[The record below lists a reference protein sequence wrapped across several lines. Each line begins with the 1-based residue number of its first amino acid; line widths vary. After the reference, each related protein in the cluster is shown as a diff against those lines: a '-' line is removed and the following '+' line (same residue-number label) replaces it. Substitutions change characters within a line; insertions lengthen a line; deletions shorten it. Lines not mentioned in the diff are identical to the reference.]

1 MVEQQIVARAEWES
15 ARAELLAKE
24 KAATRVADEV
34 RAARRAL
41 PMVEVDKGYAL
52 AGASGT
58 VGLADLFEGRRQLIV
73 WHFMWRF
80 DTGEGCP
87 SCSLIADNVGDLA
100 HLHGCDTTLAFVS
113 RAPLTAIDRF
123 RRRMGWSVPWYSSE
137 GTDFN
142 RDFMATVDGGDRPGL
157 SVFLRNGDRVFHT
170 YSTYFRGA
178 EAMVGTYNW
187 LDLTPLGRQRYV
199 NEFPYHDRYGN

>member
-1 MVEQQIVARAEWES
+1 VEIVTRTEWET
-15 ARAELLAKE
+15 ARTELLAKE
-24 KAATRVADEV
+24 KAATRAADEV

-41 PMVEVDKGYAL
+41 PAVEVHEGYAF
-52 AGASGT
+52 AGATGT

-113 RAPLTAIDRF
+113 RAPHTAIEGF
-123 RRRMGWSVPWYSSE
+123 RSRMGWAVPWYSSH
-137 GTDFN
+137 GSDFN
-142 RDFMATVDGGDRPGL
+142 RDFMATVDGHDRPGL
-157 SVFLRNGDRVFHT
+157 SVFLRDGERVLHT

-178 EAMVGTYNW
+178 EGVIGTYQW

-199 NEFPYHDRYGN
+199 NEFPYHDRYRD

>member
-1 MVEQQIVARAEWES
+1 VEIVTRTEWEI

-41 PMVEVDKGYAL
+41 PAVEVHKGYAF
-52 AGASGT
+52 AGAGGT

-87 SCSLIADNVGDLA
+87 SCSLIADNVGDLV

-113 RAPLTAIDRF
+113 RAPLDAIDRF
-123 RRRMGWSVPWYSSE
+123 RRRMGWSVPWYSSH

-157 SVFLRNGDRVFHT
+157 SVFLRDGERVLHT

-178 EAMVGTYNW
+178 EGVIGTYQW
-187 LDLTPLGRQRYV
+187 LDVTPLGRQRYV
-199 NEFPYHDRYGN
+199 NEFPYADRYDD

>member
-1 MVEQQIVARAEWES
+1 MVEIVTRAAWETARA
-15 ARAELLAKE
+15 ALLAKE

-41 PMVEVDKGYAL
+41 PMVEVDKGYAFG
-52 AGASGT
+52 GASGT
-58 VGLADLFEGRRQLIV
+58 VGLSDLFEGRRQLIV

-80 DTGEGCP
+80 DAGEGCP

-100 HLHGCDTTLAFVS
+100 HLHGWDPTLAFVS
-113 RAPLTAIDRF
+113 RAPLDAIDPF
-123 RRRMGWSVPWYSSE
+123 RRRMGWSVPWYSSH

-142 RDFMATVDGGDRPGL
+142 RDFMATVDGSDRPGL
-157 SVFLRNGDRVFHT
+157 SVFLRDGERVLHT

-178 EAMVGTYNW
+178 EGVIGTYQW

-199 NEFPYHDRYGN
+199 NEFPYHDRYR

>member
-1 MVEQQIVARAEWES
+1 VQQQIVPRPQWAA
-15 ARAELLAKE
+15 ARAELLARE
-24 KAATRVADEV
+24 KDATRAADKV

-41 PMVEVDKGYAL
+41 PMVAIEKEYAL

-87 SCSLIADNVGDLA
+87 TCSLVADNVGDLA

-113 RAPLTAIDRF
+113 RAPLPAIERF
-123 RRRMGWSVPWYSSE
+123 RKRMGWPVPWYSSH

-142 RDFMATVDGGDRPGL
+142 ADFQATVDGGDRAGL
-157 SVFLRNGDRVFHT
+157 SVFLRDGDRVLHT
-170 YSTYFRGA
+170 YSAYGRGA
-178 EAMVGTYNW
+178 ESLVGTYNW

-199 NEFPYHDRYGN
+199 NEFPYHDRYDD

>member
-1 MVEQQIVARAEWES
+1 MVEIVTRAEWAT
-15 ARAELLAKE
+15 ARADLLTKE

-41 PMVEVDKGYAL
+41 PAVEVDKGYAF

-113 RAPLTAIDRF
+113 RAPLDAIDRF
-123 RRRMGWSVPWYSSE
+123 RRRMGWAVPWYSSH

-142 RDFMATVDGGDRPGL
+142 RDFMATMDGDDRPGL
-157 SVFLRNGDRVFHT
+157 SVFLRDGERVLHT

-178 EAMVGTYNW
+178 ETMIGTYNW

-199 NEFPYHDRYGN
+199 NEFPYHDRYR